1 MWAKSISTGLFLWEN
16 CFCFLI
22 DKLAYTS
29 HQAQRV
35 LAFPCWPTTKT
46 RNTKLSVD
54 PWRKGPGSTAAN
66 ENHLWEPRPF
76 GIGLQRRAHSREVI
90 AADQRMLCH
99 TKWIVEACVRV
110 SFRQGCQWGRGLM
123 DQTVLFWV
131 KSFAGEDLLQ
141 FFLHPLQLSTAV
153 LRSLMRYNNDNDADH
168 DQRAAGTVSWPPSA
182 LFWANCFEA
191 ACLLTLTPTLWAT
204 DNQDLHFYRWRNRIR
219 EVK

>member
-110 SFRQGCQWGRGLM
+110 SFRQGCQWGE
-123 DQTVLFWV
+123 VLWIKLSYFELKV
-131 KSFAGEDLLQ
+131 LQ
-141 FFLHPLQLSTAV
+141 VRICSNFFSTLS
-153 LRSLMRYNNDNDADH
+153 
-168 DQRAAGTVSWPPSA
+168 SWAQPCSGPWWGIITIMM
-182 LFWANCFEA
+182 LI
-191 ACLLTLTPTLWAT
+191 T
-204 DNQDLHFYRWRNRIR
+204 IR
-219 EVK
+219 EQQGPFPDHQVLSSGLIALKQHVF